1 MTSASSIR
9 LLAMALPSRAGVA
22 EHAVQALL
30 QVAAHGLSQMRID
43 LCRINAGVPEQHLHR
58 ADIDAAFEEMGG
70 EALAQAMDLDLL
82 GHSGALPRAVER
94 QVQRVAGG
102 GGRATRAGGKTERD
116 FLGLPGSAPSHG
128 QRYL

>member
-70 EALAQAMDLDLL
+70 EAVAQAMDLDLL

-102 GGRATRAGGKTERD
+102 GGSALSAGENPERI
-116 FLGLPGSAPSHG
+116 LVGSPEGSQG
-128 QRYL
+128 QEQ